1 MYQGYSTL
9 FFRERLRYRDFPG
22 VDGGNL
28 GARVI
33 FIADKKLGMVRNQK
47 QSQAKE
53 LKVITAIEILISGV
67 FKAFDT
73 YMIYYYSIEHRNRYQ
88 MNHSCVR
95 FLQELRAICCC
106 LLRLCQEH
114 QEQEYF
120 LAVNNPLRLPL
131 LALPS

>member
-1 MYQGYSTL
+1 M
-9 FFRERLRYRDFPG
+9 FFQERLRYRDFPG

-53 LKVITAIEILISGV
+53 LKVITAIEILMSGV

-73 YMIYYYSIEHRNRYQ
+73 GYIIT
-88 MNHSCVR
+88 
-95 FLQELRAICCC
+95 
-106 LLRLCQEH
+106 
-114 QEQEYF
+114 
-120 LAVNNPLRLPL
+120 
-131 LALPS
+131 ALNIGIGIK